1 MYAFE
6 RRRAIQDMLAKSTM
20 IEVRALSEVLGV
32 SEVSVRRDLLFLER
46 QGFLRRVRGGAI
58 VGDSR
63 DGARPFA
70 VKASLHAEEKRRIGS
85 KAAELLAGSN
95 HIILDSGTTVLEVA
109 RHLKSPAA
117 STGGKITVIT
127 GSLPVIH
134 LLGYRPGFE
143 VYIIGGLLL
152 PEFETVAGAQAASS
166 LRGFNASTTI
176 LAADGISI
184 ERGITINNPLEADVE
199 REMVRIARET
209 ILVADSSKIGRSG
222 FVSVLPLSQIHALV
236 TDSGAPE
243 DFLKQLEEMGIRVY
257 IA

>member
-1 MYAFE
+1 VNAFG
-6 RRRAIQDMLAKSTM
+6 RRRAIQDMLANSMM

-32 SEVSVRRDLLFLER
+32 SEVSVRRDLAFLER

-58 VGDSR
+58 VGESH

-70 VKASLHAEEKRRIGS
+70 VKASLHAEEKRRIGNRT
-85 KAAELLAGSN
+85 AELLAGSN

-109 RHLKSPAA
+109 RHLKVPAA
-117 STGGKITVIT
+117 AAGGKITVIT

-134 LLGYRPGFE
+134 LLGHRPGFE

-152 PEFETVAGAQAASS
+152 PEYETVAGPRATSS
-166 LRGFNASTTI
+166 LRDLNAGTTI
-176 LAADGISI
+176 LAADGLSI
-184 ERGITINNPLEADVE
+184 ERGITIDNPFEADLE
-199 REMVRIARET
+199 REMVRVARET

-243 DFLKQLEEMGIRVY
+243 DFLKQIEEMGIRVY